1 MRHSWLYVAAA
12 LVLGTALLVGQSWL
26 FAAENAA
33 GVIKYRQSVMRSHWG
48 HLGGMFEILK
58 NGLPYKG
65 HIAGHARAVS
75 ESSKIIADIFPEGTA
90 DGKTDAK
97 AVIWQEWD
105 DFKAKARNMGKEAAK
120 LEKIARSGSMA
131 DIGAQMKK
139 VGKACGSCHK
149 KFRKPKEESY
159 KRK

>member
-1 MRHSWLYVAAA
+1 MRHSWLYVGAA
-12 LVLGTALLVGQSWL
+12 LVLGVVLLVGQGWL

-58 NGLPYKG
+58 SKLPYKE
-65 HIAGHARAVS
+65 HIAGHARALS

-97 AVIWQEWD
+97 KVIWQELD
-105 DFKAKARNMGKEAAK
+105 DFKAKARTLGREAAK
-120 LEKIARSGSMA
+120 LEKIAQTGSMA

-139 VGKACGSCHK
+139 VGKTCSSCHK